1 MKILIIGGTGTI
13 SSAVTRLL
21 AENGHELWLLNRGN
35 RRTEIPAG
43 VKLIVADIGDERSVD
58 EKLGDLRFDVVCE
71 FIGFLPFQVERD
83 FRLFRNRTHQYV
95 YISSASAYRKP
106 AQGYLITEET
116 PLVNPYWQYSR
127 DKAACEALLM
137 KHFRE
142 DGFPVTIVRPS
153 HTYGERSVPVG
164 VHGMKGSWQ
173 VLKRMLD
180 GKPVVIQGDGSSLW
194 TMTWNEDFAR
204 GYIGLVGN
212 PRALGEAFHI
222 TSDESL
228 TWNQIHETIAAALGV
243 PLKSC
248 HVASDFLS
256 AVAPQAYD
264 MEGKLLGD
272 KAVSVVFDNSKLKS
286 LVPGFQARVP
296 FADGVRRTITY
307 ILQHPELQVEDPA
320 FEAWC
325 DRVVEVLGVAK
336 REVGMFFL

>member
-13 SSAVTRLL
+13 SSAVARLL
-21 AENGHELWLLNRGN
+21 AESGHELWLLNRGN
-35 RRTEIPAG
+35 RASEMPAG
-43 VKLIVADIGDERSVD
+43 VQHIAADINDERLV
-58 EKLGDLRFDVVCE
+58 EERLGDQVFDAVCE

-83 FRLFRNRTHQYV
+83 YRLFRNRTHQYI

-180 GKPVVIQGDGSSLW
+180 GKPVLIQGDGSSLW

-243 PLKSC
+243 PLKPC

-272 KAVSVVFDNSKLKS
+272 KAVSVVFDNAKLKS
-286 LVPGFQARVP
+286 LVPGFHAQVP
-296 FADGVRRTITY
+296 FADGVRRTIDY
-307 ILQHPELQVEDPA
+307 IMKHPELQVEDPE
-320 FEAWC
+320 FDAWC
-325 DRVVEVLGVAK
+325 DRVVEVLRVAK
-336 REVGMFFL
+336 REIVAK